1 MLAGGKRNQSEERSL
16 VCGMSNFYENK
27 TKIYFSLN
35 TSHIQKVGSVT
46 DSITVLEGAILVCC
60 KISLAVVSFQFMY
73 ILGLCLM
80 IELAGAV
87 VALIFRNQVSW
98 GYEGGVMAV
107 LLSKER
113 RSVHQQS

>member
-1 MLAGGKRNQSEERSL
+1 
-16 VCGMSNFYENK
+16 
-27 TKIYFSLN
+27 
-35 TSHIQKVGSVT
+35 
-46 DSITVLEGAILVCC
+46 
-60 KISLAVVSFQFMY
+60 MY

>member
-1 MLAGGKRNQSEERSL
+1 M
-16 VCGMSNFYENK
+16 
-27 TKIYFSLN
+27 N
-35 TSHIQKVGSVT
+35 TFCIQKVGSVT
-46 DSITVLEGAILVCC
+46 DFITVIEGAILVCC

-98 GYEGGVMAV
+98 GYECGVMAV

-113 RSVHQQS
+113 CSVCQRS

>member
-1 MLAGGKRNQSEERSL
+1 MNISRVR
-16 VCGMSNFYENK
+16 
-27 TKIYFSLN
+27 
-35 TSHIQKVGSVT
+35 KVGSVT
-46 DSITVLEGAILVCC
+46 DLITVIEGAILAHC

-98 GYEGGVMAV
+98 GCERGVMAV
-107 LLSKER
+107 LLSNER
-113 RSVHQQS
+113 RSVCQWS